1 MVAFNPTE
9 NKNLSLQLRK
19 NFKYNEQQKEKSLKE
34 AKELLGFD
42 VSFVV
47 EGDLTKMDALASG
60 YSNRLGELLYKYY
73 LPCYVRV

>member
-1 MVAFNPTE
+1 MAAFNPTE

-47 EGDLTKMDALASG
+47 EGDLTKNGCSSLW
-60 YSNRLGELLYKYY
+60 LLKQAW
-73 LPCYVRV
+73 